1 MFHFRF
7 RGISRIFAGEPM
19 ASILIQ
25 NIKTLWQT
33 ETGTRK
39 LVSGNDMSVIPHVNN
54 AWLLVEHGII
64 KGFGEMNST
73 PQHADS
79 IIDATGKMVLPAFC
93 DSHTH
98 LVFAANREEE
108 FAMRIAGKSYEEI
121 AAAGGG
127 ILNSVK
133 KLQTMDDS
141 ELFDKAWVRLE
152 ELKQLGTG
160 AIEIKSGY
168 GLNLDAEIKMLR
180 VIRTLREKSK
190 VLIKATFLGAHAIPA
205 EYKNDRGGYIKLIIE
220 EMLPKIAGEG
230 LADYCDVF
238 CEKGYFTNEETDEI
252 LQAASK
258 YNLKGKIHVNQ
269 FTNSGGIDIAIKN
282 NALSVD
288 HLEYLNATEIS
299 ALKNSK
305 TLPVALPGCSFF
317 INIPYTPGRQII
329 DAGLP
334 LVLASDF
341 NPGTS
346 PSGNMAF
353 VIALA
358 CTQMKLTPEEAF
370 NAATIN
376 GAAALELENEVGTIA
391 IGKIANLILTKKIN
405 SLAEIPYSFG
415 SNLIERVI
423 I

>member
-1 MFHFRF
+1 
-7 RGISRIFAGEPM
+7 M

-33 ETGTRK
+33 DDGTRK
-39 LVSGNDMSVIPHVNN
+39 LVSGKDMAIIPHITN
-54 AWLLVEHGII
+54 AWVLMENDKIT
-64 KGFGEMNST
+64 GFGEMNNA
-73 PQHADS
+73 PQNANT
-79 IIDATGKMVLPAFC
+79 IFDATDKMVLPAFC

-98 LVFAANREEE
+98 LVFAANREDE
-108 FAMRIAGKSYEEI
+108 FAMRIQGKSYEEI

-133 KLQTMDDS
+133 KLMLMEES

-168 GLNLDAEIKMLR
+168 GLTLEAELKMLR

-190 VLIKATFLGAHAIPA
+190 VLIRSTFLGAHAIPA
-205 EYKNDRGGYIKLIIE
+205 EYKNDRSGYIKLIIE

-288 HLEYLNATEIS
+288 HLEYLNETEID
-299 ALKNSK
+299 ALKNGK

-334 LVLASDF
+334 LILASDF
-341 NPGTS
+341 NPGTA

-358 CTQMKLTPEEAF
+358 CTQMKLTPEEAI

-376 GAAALELENEVGTIA
+376 GAAAMELENEVGTIA
-391 IGKIANLILTKKIN
+391 VGKKANLILTKKIN
-405 SLAEIPYSFG
+405 SLAEIPYSFA
-415 SNLIERVI
+415 SNLIEKVI